1 MEKTALKVKKGH
13 KVNVIAGKDKG
24 KEGIVE
30 KVLIKKKKVIVAGG
44 NIYKK
49 HARARRQGEKG
60 GIIDI
65 VKPLAAPKV
74 ALICPKCK
82 RPTRIG
88 YRFEEK
94 NKVRICRHCQ
104 EKI

>member
-1 MEKTALKVKKGH
+1 MKLKKGD
-13 KVNVIAGKDKG
+13 KIQVMAGKDKG
-24 KEGIVE
+24 RTGEIE
-30 KVLIKKKKVIVAGG
+30 KVFPQKNQVLIPGINV
-44 NIYKK
+44 YKK
-49 HARARRQGEKG
+49 HMRSRGTTKG